1 MGNPKGISYHAL
13 LTRVPTER
21 DTFRFMVQMG
31 LREGL
36 GAVRMRRAL
45 TEEEQR
51 KIAETIVRMLET
63 HNWKISLGEPGRAPS
78 I

>member
-1 MGNPKGISYHAL
+1 M
-13 LTRVPTER
+13 PTDR
-21 DTFRFMVQMG
+21 DNFRFMVQMG

-45 TEEEQR
+45 TEEEQC
-51 KIAETIVRMLET
+51 KIAEAIVRVLET
-63 HNWKISLGEPGRAPS
+63 HNWKFGLGEPGKAPS